1 MIRDNNSETHQ
12 QASPTAPTQNHL
24 TMESVEQ
31 LPATPILV
39 LQDLSSKIDNIKP
52 KLSDGEFLEIMNTM
66 GELYKDVNRLKDDA
80 EDGIINIT
88 RIQFEQVINGMK
100 ELHEQRLEHKKRLDT
115 LEEEIDKLKCGEDR
129 QALQEQIWEEVLRD
143 SEQVDIEDE
152 FFEVQ
157 DSDDGII
164 IEVEETE
171 VEETE
176 EEEQTSSSE
185 EEETSSSN
193 QDEENEE
200 EEEETSSSNE
210 DEETS
215 SNQEEDEDADDEE
228 EQQQE

>member
-1 MIRDNNSETHQ
+1 LIRDNNSETHQ

-66 GELYKDVNRLKDDA
+66 GELYKDVHRLKDDA

-88 RIQFEQVINGMK
+88 RNQFEQVINGMK

-129 QALQEQIWEEVLRD
+129 QALQEKIWEEVLRD

-171 VEETE
+171 E
-176 EEEQTSSSE
+176 EEETSSSE
-185 EEETSSSN
+185 EEETTSSN
-193 QDEENEE
+193 EDEENEE

>member
-66 GELYKDVNRLKDDA
+66 GELYKDVHRLKDDA

-88 RIQFEQVINGMK
+88 RNQFEQVINGMK

-129 QALQEQIWEEVLRD
+129 QALQEKIWEEVLRD

-171 VEETE
+171 E
-176 EEEQTSSSE
+176 EEETSSSE
-185 EEETSSSN
+185 EEETTSSN
-193 QDEENEE
+193 EDEENEE

>member
-1 MIRDNNSETHQ
+1 HQ

-66 GELYKDVNRLKDDA
+66 GELYKDVHRLKDDA

-88 RIQFEQVINGMK
+88 RNQFEQVINGMK

-129 QALQEQIWEEVLRD
+129 QALQEKIWEEVLRD

-171 VEETE
+171 E
-176 EEEQTSSSE
+176 EEETSSSE
-185 EEETSSSN
+185 EEETTSSN
-193 QDEENEE
+193 EDEENEE

>member
-1 MIRDNNSETHQ
+1 
-12 QASPTAPTQNHL
+12 
-24 TMESVEQ
+24 MESVEQ

-66 GELYKDVNRLKDDA
+66 GELYKDVHRLKDDA

-88 RIQFEQVINGMK
+88 RNQFEQVINGMK

-129 QALQEQIWEEVLRD
+129 QALQEKIWEEVLRD

-171 VEETE
+171 E
-176 EEEQTSSSE
+176 EEETSSSE
-185 EEETSSSN
+185 EEETTSSN
-193 QDEENEE
+193 EDEENEE